1 MFENK
6 MFLKV
11 INVICIGLWLLL
23 VFWSSAQFTASFI
36 AYHDESLVNF
46 LLALLGFYIL
56 LFVSLLLHELGHVF
70 FGWLSG
76 YQLVAFGVLKWN
88 LVFTEEKVRL
98 VKKQSLMGVG
108 AQYFGVKKNL
118 GARGDLLMFS
128 GGLIVHLLLGLIGLI
143 VGLVTQDWGIPLANL
158 SMQMG
163 MIILNSNPNGITDGA
178 KILELWLYPSHA
190 AYMYVEME
198 RAAVFFH
205 APVQGNLTDFV
216 QDIPLEYGSIAQ
228 TVYLNAADAKLIE
241 GDYQQASEKME
252 VLYAFTENPII
263 KMATGA
269 SLILAYLLQGDKSRA
284 ETIYQNKTVQKILQ
298 QPQAQMQVVK
308 AYYTKE
314 VLQDGVAAEKLLTK
328 AEKAMATSYLLCD
341 EKAFYDQL
349 ISRLRSVI
357 KEESF

>member
-11 INVICIGLWLLL
+11 INVICIGLGSLLL
-23 VFWSSAQFTASFI
+23 FWSSVQFGAS
-36 AYHDESLVNF
+36 SKGGLVNF
-46 LLALLGFYIL
+46 LLALLVFYIIL
-56 LFVSLLLHELGHVF
+56 YVSLLLHELGHVF

-88 LVFTEEKVRL
+88 LVFTGEGIRL

-108 AQYFGVKKNL
+108 AQYFGVKKS
-118 GARGDLLMFS
+118 GTVRGDLLMLS
-128 GGLIVHLLLGLIGLI
+128 GGLIVHLLLGLLGLI
-143 VGLVTQDWGIPLANL
+143 IGLVTQDWGVPLANL

-190 AYMYVEME
+190 AYMYVELE
-198 RAAVFFH
+198 RSAVFFNT
-205 APVQGNLTDFV
+205 PVQGNLTDFV
-216 QDIPLEYGSIAQ
+216 QDIPLEYGGIAQ
-228 TVYLNAADAKLIE
+228 ASYLNAADAKLIE
-241 GDYQQASEKME
+241 GDYQKASEKME
-252 VLYAFTENPII
+252 ALYTFTENPII

-269 SLILAYLLQGDKSRA
+269 SLILAYLLQGDTSSA
-284 ETIYQNKTVQKILQ
+284 ETIYQNKAVQKMLQ

-314 VLQDGVAAEKLLTK
+314 ILQDGVAAEKLLTK

-349 ISRLRSVI
+349 ISRLRGAI
-357 KEESF
+357 KEESIV